1 MEASYVVTHWPLIK
15 LEVGAWVAT
24 EEIATVAMA
33 KRLANLETMV
43 SKKLQFNGE
52 REKEDVDESQEK

>member
-15 LEVGAWVAT
+15 LVVGAWVAT

-52 REKEDVDESQEK
+52 REKKKM